1 MRLSARSVLILTGFF
16 VHLLR
21 LTLSLF
27 SLAQSVVVQNE
38 TLEFLITLQNPF
50 SFDLEIQDVR
60 LSTTGVPFTSH
71 PCPVVL
77 LPNAFQTIRVTG
89 FASTP
94 GTLVVQ
100 GCFVR
105 LPDGSEA
112 EFLLPVHDAAE
123 EKRQRK
129 RESMIVEM
137 DRAMK
142 LVGLNARPSER
153 RKRES
158 QILEEGAAV
167 VNGVDKTAQKAGGK
181 PKSGVP
187 EEPGFLSCEV
197 VPEQPLVR
205 IRGTSLTHGA
215 IMLYD
220 GEESVRP
227 KDLRVDRSMYSLRFA
242 HFLCRTNIRITLENT
257 STLPVDFVK
266 LSFQDSTT
274 ARLQA
279 IISEGELT
287 AGEAYELESDLIHR
301 PVFRWEQPEAALVI
315 PPGGKKTINVWC
327 RGKVGWSV
335 Y

>member
-1 MRLSARSVLILTGFF
+1 M
-16 VHLLR
+16 LL
-21 LTLSLF
+21 
-27 SLAQSVVVQNE
+27 QSVVVQNE

-50 SFDLEIQDVR
+50 AFDLEIQDIR

-89 FASTP
+89 FASSS
-94 GTLVVQ
+94 GKLVVQ

-129 RESMIVEM
+129 RESTIVEM

-142 LVGLNARPSER
+142 LVGLDARPSER

-158 QILEEGAAV
+158 QILE
-167 VNGVDKTAQKAGGK
+167 NGPAISGIDKSADKTGSRA
-181 PKSGVP
+181 KSGLS

-220 GEESVRP
+220 GEEYVHSSSNRSG
-227 KDLRVDRSMYSLRFA
+227 DLRSSDSYFPCA
-242 HFLCRTNIRITLENT
+242 
-257 STLPVDFVK
+257 
-266 LSFQDSTT
+266 FQDQHPDH
-274 ARLQA
+274 AREHVHSARRLCQAVVPGLDDRPLASDHLGGRALRRGGVRARVGSRPSACVQMGSAQRGARDPSRGQEDHQHPLQRKGWVV
-279 IISEGELT
+279 SPPLR
-287 AGEAYELESDLIHR
+287 AYPS
-301 PVFRWEQPEAALVI
+301 RW
-315 PPGGKKTINVWC
+315 T
-327 RGKVGWSV
+327 SS
-335 Y
+335 